1 MIEISEFCQIE
12 PVIDIRKVE
21 HAHHLPRITD
31 RFEAVKYM
39 SEDLIRCPSEQAVA
53 LFIDQDLRPIAYVII
68 GRGNSSCCLID
79 IRSIIACA
87 VLLNS
92 HDVIILHT
100 HPPCGQVDFSPSE
113 QDIKISKLIRFLL
126 KHIQVSIVDDIVVS
140 HDPASGSLVAT
151 SILSRIQE
159 EDRKEEAETVPIFA
173 K

>member
-12 PVIDIRKVE
+12 PVVSIRKVE
-21 HAHHLPRITD
+21 HSHHLPQITD
-31 RFEAVKYM
+31 RFEAIKYM
-39 SEDLIRCPSEQAVA
+39 SEDLIKCPSEQAVC
-53 LFIDQDLRPIAYVII
+53 LFIDQDLRPISYCVI

-79 IRSIIACA
+79 IRSIICCA
-87 VLLNS
+87 VLLNC
-92 HDVIILHT
+92 HDIILMHT

-140 HDPASGSLVAT
+140 HDPVSGSLVGT
-151 SILSRIQE
+151 SILGHILE
-159 EDRKEEAETVPIFA
+159 EERKEEEETMQIVA